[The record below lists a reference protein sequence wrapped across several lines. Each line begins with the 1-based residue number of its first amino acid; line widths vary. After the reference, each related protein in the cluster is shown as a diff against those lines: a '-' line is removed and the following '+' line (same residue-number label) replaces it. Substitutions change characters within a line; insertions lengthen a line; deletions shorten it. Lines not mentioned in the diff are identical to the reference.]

1 MYKNLR
7 IEMLKKEMTMADLSA
22 KTGIKYQT
30 LSVKMRGESQ
40 FTLQE
45 AISIKKA
52 LESELPIEILFA
64 VQVE

>member
-52 LESELPIEILFA
+52 LNSSLPIEILFA

>member
-30 LSVKMRGESQ
+30 LSDKMRGESQ

>member
-52 LESELPIEILFA
+52 LESDLPIEILFA

>member
-52 LESELPIEILFA
+52 LESELSIEILFA
-64 VQVE
+64 VQAE